1 MNYVKEY
8 YQAIQQGDVVVSKK
22 VERVYRF
29 LVDQMND
36 PQCQYIFDER
46 KADHAIIFIEHFCKH
61 SFLAGAMAESFNICH
76 VWLYRQG
83 YRV

>member
-1 MNYVKEY
+1 MNHVKEY
-8 YQAIQQGDVVVSKK
+8 YRAIQQGDVVVSKK

-46 KADHAIIFIEHFCKH
+46 KADHAIFFIEHFCKH
-61 SFLAGAMAESFNICH
+61 SK
-76 VWLYRQG
+76 
-83 YRV
+83 